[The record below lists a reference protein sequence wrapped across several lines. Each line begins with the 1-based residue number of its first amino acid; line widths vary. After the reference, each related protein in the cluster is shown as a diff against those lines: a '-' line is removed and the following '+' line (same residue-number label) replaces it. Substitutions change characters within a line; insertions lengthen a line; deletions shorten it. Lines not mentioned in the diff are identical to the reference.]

1 MMRNPVPI
9 SYRNWHG
16 YEEEED
22 EEEEEGPTE
31 FSIPHRSYVSLNSY
45 TGSFRVHR
53 NSRARSVLPI
63 FAIFNIFIID
73 N

>member
-16 YEEEED
+16 YEEEEE

-31 FSIPHRSYVSLNSY
+31 FSIPHRSYVSLNGY
-45 TGSFRVHR
+45 TSCFCV
-53 NSRARSVLPI
+53 NEKA
-63 FAIFNIFIID
+63 
-73 N
+73 